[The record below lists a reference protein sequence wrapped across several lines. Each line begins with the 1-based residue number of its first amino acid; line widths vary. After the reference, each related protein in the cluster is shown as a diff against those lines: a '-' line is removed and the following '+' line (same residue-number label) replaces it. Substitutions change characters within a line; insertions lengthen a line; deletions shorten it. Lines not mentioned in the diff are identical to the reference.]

1 MLEFKEPRGGYDRR
15 KRATDAAMELRS
27 NPNRSAIVRT
37 YPMDR
42 QQNAHTYAY
51 NIRAGR
57 FPAYRGCTASAVTED
72 GVVNVYAMYERLD
85 GIERMSDAVCFDTV
99 PMEEGE

>member
-1 MLEFKEPRGGYDRR
+1 
-15 KRATDAAMELRS
+15 
-27 NPNRSAIVRT
+27 
-37 YPMDR
+37 MDR